1 MIPFT
6 GGKVCNVVASGDESE
21 VAVASIRG
29 RVALY
34 RISPTIH
41 VLQSRRE
48 KEPRGMRSSPGD
60 AFRHLYDVPYHVN
73 NEVTEMRW
81 SPNGKFLFVGDNQ
94 GVISQTDV
102 ASLDEFPR
110 PPPSR
115 IILRLQSRILQI
127 DCSFPYL
134 AISTLAAT
142 FLCDLEKE
150 DFTRIIQSDANN
162 SSKRDIKSAGLCFVP
177 LEVQG
182 GREHLLIGEVETGR
196 IFRCGMDGGVI
207 SCQKV
212 DLSPGT
218 RGPVGF
224 FDPKK
229 CDPPRCPGTY
239 QDFNYSPS
247 KMFPTEDG
255 KFIISVSSNRIFLY
269 DAKSC
274 QILAWNEDFNR
285 INSLKIVANYGL
297 LWYGGKLQVFALTP
311 FRSYGRQLFK
321 AGLTS
326 LLENWISYTLSL
338 LGYQGQTDAQNNN
351 NGNNYTA
358 IKAFREMMSPI
369 EEDDEFCIFV
379 GNFVPFDLI
388 DPEAKKRKLEGESYD
403 KKLRRGVKK
412 LVDSV
417 KSTETDKNIN
427 FSTKIRTMLTAVTE
441 FYMEMFPFLGT
452 NNNKDGKISSLTLL
466 RVLASTHLFLKQR
479 EVTTLKQD
487 LAKYYLEESVI
498 SGVCGPILKCVQS
511 GGGSLDKS
519 ENDNDISEFCNFLH
533 LAKNL
538 LVQKYFKD
546 LGISP
551 EMVAQ
556 DALVADVT
564 VLLLPLISDKVL
576 YANYMA
582 SFEPVLSKMFFTW
595 VVILTFFEDKTH
607 LLPFSGMLRAIQNP
621 QVFDKL
627 VDQIVSSVYRE
638 VIFPRGDETSVQI
651 QAVNYF
657 PHFVTFALL
666 YAKCGEIS
674 KLVGAP
680 RSMSSLVLNLFPLK
694 RSVKEDLVQKII
706 QLSSLNPVLFKML
719 YKGCLEDGRSLRL
732 CGCGIQGGFGT
743 LEGIVP
749 PFQRAIEE
757 GVLHVLVGQYFERGD
772 VLPSI
777 KMPIHL
783 FAMRRCLILPYLQ
796 SSVCDDI
803 LPDHVKLLMLSRSRV
818 CSGLEHI
825 SFNLENLQVIRDAV
839 TKRKKDKFASE
850 KEACSSCRKELL
862 SNNSA
867 FEGISM
873 DCVGVWMIENSESI
887 EKFMEILEKLGLN
900 SRGEFSLRFF
910 QLIIRREEL
919 RNKKRRKE
927 DAGLRDVVSLSNLTC
942 SILHNKNK

>member
-1 MIPFT
+1 MEDRSLGQSGQAPLFVEIQNVDISSLDFQGGGFALGSSSSGTTSSKARHVTFVEATTLFLYVGSTSGTVYLFSRDTLDFLFMIPFT

-417 KSTETDKNIN
+417 KI
-427 FSTKIRTMLTAVTE
+427 
-441 FYMEMFPFLGT
+441 
-452 NNNKDGKISSLTLL
+452 
-466 RVLASTHLFLKQR
+466 
-479 EVTTLKQD
+479 
-487 LAKYYLEESVI
+487 
-498 SGVCGPILKCVQS
+498 
-511 GGGSLDKS
+511 
-519 ENDNDISEFCNFLH
+519 
-533 LAKNL
+533 
-538 LVQKYFKD
+538 
-546 LGISP
+546 
-551 EMVAQ
+551 
-556 DALVADVT
+556 
-564 VLLLPLISDKVL
+564 
-576 YANYMA
+576 
-582 SFEPVLSKMFFTW
+582 
-595 VVILTFFEDKTH
+595 
-607 LLPFSGMLRAIQNP
+607 
-621 QVFDKL
+621 
-627 VDQIVSSVYRE
+627 
-638 VIFPRGDETSVQI
+638 
-651 QAVNYF
+651 
-657 PHFVTFALL
+657 
-666 YAKCGEIS
+666 
-674 KLVGAP
+674 
-680 RSMSSLVLNLFPLK
+680 
-694 RSVKEDLVQKII
+694 
-706 QLSSLNPVLFKML
+706 
-719 YKGCLEDGRSLRL
+719 
-732 CGCGIQGGFGT
+732 
-743 LEGIVP
+743 
-749 PFQRAIEE
+749 
-757 GVLHVLVGQYFERGD
+757 
-772 VLPSI
+772 LPSI